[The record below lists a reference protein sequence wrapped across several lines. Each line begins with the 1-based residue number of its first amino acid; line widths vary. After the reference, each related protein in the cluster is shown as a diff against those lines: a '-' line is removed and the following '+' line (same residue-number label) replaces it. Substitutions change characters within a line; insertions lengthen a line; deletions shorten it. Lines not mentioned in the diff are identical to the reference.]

1 MDMIRLENIEYLYAL
16 LLIPLFILIYFLIR
30 RSRLN
35 ALKKFGNPLL
45 VSGLHPDVSKYKAT
59 IKFILRMFAVAFL
72 VFAIA
77 NPQIGSKLIEVKREG
92 VDVVIALD
100 VSNSMLAEDIKPNR
114 LERAKRAISKLI
126 DNLKGDRIGLIVFA
140 GSAYIQLPM
149 TSDYS
154 AAKLF
159 LHTIDTDIVSVQGT
173 AIGAAIELAIDKFKT
188 DGDKRKALIIITDG
202 ENHEDDAY
210 AMAGEA
216 EENGF
221 VVYTIGMGTVQ
232 GGPIPIYRNG
242 QRTGFLKDEQDET
255 VISKL
260 DASILQEV
268 ALAGNGKFIRSGEN
282 DPNLSE
288 LLVEISEMDK
298 TEFESK
304 RFADYED
311 RFQYLLAA
319 AFIFLLIEVLLSSK
333 KNKYIASMN
342 LFRENR

>member
-1 MDMIRLENIEYLYAL
+1 MDMLRLENIEYLYAL
-16 LLIPLFILIYFLIR
+16 LLIPIFVLIYFLIR
-30 RSRLN
+30 RSRLKS
-35 ALKKFGNPLL
+35 LRKFGDSLL
-45 VSGLHPDVSKYKAT
+45 VSGLHPEVSKYKPT

-100 VSNSMLAEDIKPNR
+100 VSYSMLAEDIKPNR
-114 LERAKRAISKLI
+114 LERAKRAISRLV

-140 GSAYIQLPM
+140 GNAYIQLPM
-149 TSDYS
+149 TTDYS

-159 LHTIDTDIVSVQGT
+159 LHTIDTDVVSVQGT
-173 AIGAAIELAIDKFKT
+173 AIGAAIELAIDKFHT
-188 DGDKRKALIIITDG
+188 DDDKRKALIIITDG

-216 EENGF
+216 AENGF

-232 GGPIPIYRNG
+232 GGPIPIYKNG
-242 QRTGFLKDEQDET
+242 QRVNFLKDEHGET
-255 VISKL
+255 VVSKL
-260 DASILQEV
+260 DATILQEV
-268 ALAGNGKFIRSGEN
+268 ATAGNGKFIRSGEN
-282 DPNLSE
+282 DPNLSD
-288 LLVEISEMDK
+288 LLEEISEMDK
-298 TEFESK
+298 KEFDSK

-311 RFQYLLAA
+311 RFQYLIAS
-319 AFIFLLIEVLLSSK
+319 AFFFLFIDVLLSGK

-342 LFRENR
+342 LFKGNK